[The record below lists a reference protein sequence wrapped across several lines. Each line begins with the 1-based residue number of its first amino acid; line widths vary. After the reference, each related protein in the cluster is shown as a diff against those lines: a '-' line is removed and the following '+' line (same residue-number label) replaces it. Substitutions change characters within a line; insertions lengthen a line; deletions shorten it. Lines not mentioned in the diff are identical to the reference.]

1 MSEQVMQNAYKDSVS
16 RPAIKLLATLFVFFA
31 VSLGHGSAVFASLD
45 FEAMKQLTPGEKYR
59 QLSLLLLVAG
69 GVQPELTAF
78 VEEAGVTME
87 MPDLE
92 LDDYQKPLARIV
104 DQDSMLLGAA
114 RMFHFARQHELE
126 IKAMLAE
133 IAQENPILISL
144 VDVNELAEEAIIIR
158 TAIADSIEYSE
169 LQKSDETVEELEAFR
184 LQTVRLRNMME
195 YNIFREDL
203 AAITDEAIVDLGGRL
218 DAYQRMFDEDIE
230 GDMVEQRIAAAET
243 MNQQTDATFD
253 ERARARTNELL
264 MMLILMESQVSH

>member
-1 MSEQVMQNAYKDSVS
+1 MSEVVMQNVYKDSIS
-16 RPAIKLLATLFVFFA
+16 RPFRRFPTPFLVCLFVLLATGSVAFA
-31 VSLGHGSAVFASLD
+31 NLD
-45 FEAMKQLTPGEKYR
+45 FEAIESLTPGEKYR
-59 QLSLLLLVAG
+59 KLSLLLLVAG

-78 VEEAGVTME
+78 VEAAGADTE
-87 MPDLE
+87 LPNLE

-114 RMFHFARQHELE
+114 QMFHFARQHEQQ
-126 IKAMLAE
+126 IKEMLAE
-133 IAQENPILISL
+133 IALANPILISM

-169 LQKSDETVEELEAFR
+169 LEKDDRTGSELTAFR
-184 LQTVRLRNMME
+184 VQTIRLRNMME
-195 YNIFREDL
+195 FNIFRKDL

-230 GDMVEQRIAAAET
+230 GDMVGQRIAAAET
-243 MNQQTDATFD
+243 MNDQADARYD